1 MKAIHLKQFP
11 TIALRDA
18 RSFLSVQKLW
28 EDRPELRPQLS
39 RALKRF
45 SRAIND
51 VVSPRQ
57 P

>member
-11 TIALRDA
+11 SVALGGA

-28 EDRPELRPQLS
+28 EVRPELRPQIS
-39 RALKRF
+39 SALKRF
-45 SRAIND
+45 SRAISD